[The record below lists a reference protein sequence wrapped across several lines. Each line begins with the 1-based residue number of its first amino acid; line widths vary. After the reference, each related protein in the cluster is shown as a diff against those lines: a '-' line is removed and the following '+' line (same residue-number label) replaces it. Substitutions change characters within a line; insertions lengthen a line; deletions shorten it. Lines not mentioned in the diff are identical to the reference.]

1 MGFTTQRVT
10 VLVFAASLLVL
21 SGCHQRPS
29 RETIPRVH
37 QMELHKLEYN
47 NPDAVVDLDVGFK
60 SVPLPMDFD
69 GDGDFD
75 LLVSETGSYVESGVF
90 YFENISGNVEMP
102 LFRPGA
108 RVSTTRFR
116 LGYEGML
123 EVSQVN
129 GHVHVLTADNAN
141 RYLLIYKDVPQNV
154 FWARRRLGI
163 RAMGYVPETKF
174 TRWKMIDF
182 DHDGVFDLLCGL
194 DTRRGEQ
201 KVLFFKGTGS
211 EARPFVLPPRE
222 IKLGPA
228 PEASF
233 PLQLEVAVADFDND
247 GDYDYIAPDHYA
259 RFVYFENTG
268 TPARWR
274 FPRGKL
280 LRYHG
285 KPIQMVS
292 HYGSATKPTAF
303 DWNRD
308 GHVDLLAGDEDGKV
322 SFIKNT
328 GKIVDGMPVFE
339 PPRFFQQEAKYVDLG
354 ALAAPRVFDWD
365 GDGRDDIVSGNG
377 AGYIVFLRNLGG
389 SPTPR
394 WDKPELLKADGK
406 VIRILPEG
414 ANWGYTTIDV
424 GDWDEDGLPDILVNH
439 INGNVLWFKNVGKRR
454 KPELAPPQPVEVDWH
469 GPPKRP
475 AWVPGKARDNELL
488 APWRTSPLIMDFNG
502 DGHND
507 LVMLDHEGY
516 LAVYL
521 RYVDSQGRLRLG
533 PPERRFVYPDGKPVL
548 LNGLPGS
555 HSGRLKITFVDWD
568 GDGDRDLIVSSKPAV
583 DWMRNEG
590 MKNGKMILRYMGR
603 VVSRTLMGHTD
614 GPTVADWNRD
624 GIPDL
629 VVGTETGVLYYW
641 PRVRYTL
648 TTTMTTEGLQKPA
661 SYPYFKR

>member
-1 MGFTTQRVT
+1 MPLPRQRKLI
-10 VLVFAASLLVL
+10 LVFALASLLFF
-21 SGCHQRPS
+21 GCRGTPPHAKN
-29 RETIPRVH
+29 PRVH
-37 QMELHKLEYN
+37 EMELHKLEYN
-47 NPDAVVDLDVGFK
+47 NPDALVDLDVGFK

-75 LLVSETGSYVESGVF
+75 LLVSETGAYVESGVF

-102 LFRPGA
+102 VFRPGA
-108 RVSTTRFR
+108 RMSTTRFR
-116 LGYEGML
+116 LGFEGML
-123 EVSQVN
+123 EVSQVE
-129 GHVHVLTADNAN
+129 GHVHALAADQAN
-141 RYLLIYKDVPQNV
+141 RDLLMYKDVPQNV
-154 FWARRRLGI
+154 FWAKTRLPI
-163 RAMGYVPETKF
+163 RATGYVPGTKF
-174 TRWKMIDF
+174 TRWKLLDF
-182 DHDGVFDLLCGL
+182 DHDGELDLLCGL
-194 DTRRGEQ
+194 SARG
-201 KVLFFKGTGS
+201 KGDKLLFFRGTGS
-211 EARPFVLPPRE
+211 RTRPFTLPPRE
-222 IKLGPA
+222 IALGPA
-228 PEASF
+228 PEAAP
-233 PLQLEVAVADFDND
+233 PLHLEVAVADFDED
-247 GDYDYIAPDHYA
+247 GDFDYIAVDGYA

-268 TPARWR
+268 TPTHYR

-280 LRYHG
+280 LRYRG

-292 HYGSATKPTAF
+292 HYGTAIKPTAF
-303 DWNRD
+303 DWNAD

-322 SFIKNT
+322 SFLKNT
-328 GKIVDGMPVFE
+328 GELVNHVPVFE

-365 GDGRDDIVSGNG
+365 GDGKDDILSGNG
-377 AGYIVFLRNLGG
+377 AGFILFVRNLGG
-389 SPTPR
+389 SPTPK
-394 WDKPELLKADGK
+394 WAPPEPLKAEGK
-406 VIRILPEG
+406 VIRILPRG

-424 GDWDEDGLPDILVNH
+424 GDWDEDGLPDVLVNH
-439 INGNVLWFKNVGKRR
+439 HNGNVLWFRNIGTRR
-454 KPELAPPQPVEVDWH
+454 KPKLSAGVPVAVDWK

-475 AWVPGKARDNELL
+475 AWVPGKAKGNELL

-502 DGHND
+502 DGHPD

-521 RYVDSQGRLRLG
+521 RYVDGAGHLRLG
-533 PPERRFVYPDGKPVL
+533 PPERRFVYPDGTPVL

-568 GDGDRDLIVSSKPAV
+568 GDGDRDLVFSSKPAV

-614 GPTVADWNRD
+614 GPTVADWNHD

-641 PRVRYTL
+641 PRVRFSL
-648 TTTMTTEGLQKPA
+648 TTTMTTEGVQKPA
-661 SYPYFKR
+661 SYRYFKR